1 MISLFFL
8 KEMLDYSLNKLASVS
23 REVIFNQHKT
33 NISLGF
39 MLESLMFLDQ

>member
-23 REVIFNQHKT
+23 REVIFNQHFTLSSK
-33 NISLGF
+33 
-39 MLESLMFLDQ
+39 MESLMFLDQ